1 MLFFAFF
8 QAIFYAK
15 ANAAFCIY
23 YIGLRVFL
31 LYRFYKVFFKIL
43 HEQKG
48 GGISPTALTIGSY
61 SSSPVSGALMD
72 AIFSSGDSNISAASS
87 SPNSP

>member
-15 ANAAFCIY
+15 ANA
-23 YIGLRVFL
+23 VFL

-72 AIFSSGDSNISAASS
+72 VIFSSGDSNISAASS